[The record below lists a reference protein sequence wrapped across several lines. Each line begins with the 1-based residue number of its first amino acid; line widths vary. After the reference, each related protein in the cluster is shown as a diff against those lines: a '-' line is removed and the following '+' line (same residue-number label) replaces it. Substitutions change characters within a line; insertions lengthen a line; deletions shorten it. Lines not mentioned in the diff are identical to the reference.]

1 MAPRVPRDA
10 AAWEGIPSVAAEA
23 LVGRQGPGGG
33 PLPVSA
39 ALQYYL
45 PEIFPIPGASEFD
58 RFTHINSPGAGTLTP
73 AALQLRLPQ
82 GNIGIIRVI
91 TAGVDN
97 MTIATRISF
106 RIRINQGVVQ
116 GSAGAFQLFAGAAAR
131 VTGSADVFVRIPAG
145 SLVDLAIVN
154 TDGAAY
160 DVGAGYSGWFWADAL
175 GRAWRGL
182 V

>member
-1 MAPRVPRDA
+1 MTVRTPRDA
-10 AAWEGIPSVAAEA
+10 AAWSDIPSVAAEA

-39 ALQYYL
+39 SLQYYL
-45 PEIFPIPGASEFD
+45 PEIFPIPGSSEFD
-58 RFTHINSPGAGTLTP
+58 RFTHVNSPGAGTLTP

-82 GNIGIIRVI
+82 GNIGILRVI
-91 TAGVDN
+91 NAGVDN
-97 MTIATRISF
+97 MTAVTRISF
-106 RIRINQGVVQ
+106 RIRINQGNVQ
-116 GSAGAFQLFAGAAAR
+116 GPAGNFQLFAGPAAR

-160 DVGAGYSGWFWADAL
+160 DVGAGYSGWFWTEAL
-175 GRAWRGL
+175 DRAWRGL